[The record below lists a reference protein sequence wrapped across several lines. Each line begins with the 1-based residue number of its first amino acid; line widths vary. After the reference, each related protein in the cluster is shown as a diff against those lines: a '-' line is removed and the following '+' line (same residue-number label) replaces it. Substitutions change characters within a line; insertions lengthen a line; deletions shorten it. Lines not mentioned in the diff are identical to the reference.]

1 MNEKNKKWG
10 KDVDDKN
17 VFFADRVM
25 IGRKRISELKLIS
38 QKNVMKWLTLF
49 NNKSGHCR
57 LIRLAD

>member
-10 KDVDDKN
+10 KGVDDEN
-17 VFFADRVM
+17 VFFADRAM
-25 IGRKRISELKLIS
+25 IGRRRISELKLIS

-57 LIRLAD
+57 LNRLAN